1 MAKTFDLSG
10 QRFGRLVAICKE
22 ETPSGPKWKCL
33 CDCGEIKYVSGS
45 NLKSGK
51 VKSCGCMK
59 EKLRQKSMTK
69 KAFKG
74 YEKLTVDYIEKR
86 IEYLRDSIKHLKG
99 KTPDMMNKT
108 EYLSYY
114 SAMFRIDE
122 LKDLLNKGE

>member
-1 MAKTFDLSG
+1 MILLGATFGHLTVMSEIG
-10 QRFGRLVAICKE
+10 SYNGNKMY
-22 ETPSGPKWKCL
+22 KCL

-74 YEKLTVDYIEKR
+74 YEKMTVDYVEKR

-99 KTPDMMNKT
+99 KTPDMMNKV